1 MHGVKE
7 LIVIPVVVVLRTNVC
22 PVDGCRSVT
31 VYILSTP
38 FVSSEGGACHDKV
51 TVEAVAVACSPV
63 AGAVG
68 AIKQEIMK
76 P

>member
-1 MHGVKE
+1 M
-7 LIVIPVVVVLRTNVC
+7 
-22 PVDGCRSVT
+22 T

-51 TVEAVAVACSPV
+51 TVEIVAVACSLV

-68 AIKQEIMK
+68 AIKQETMK